1 MVLRNV
7 YNHTWS
13 DEYEILVRDIVD
25 KAKKYVDITREQ
37 VVSLFSLDKNNI
49 NVKCLYCKKILRH
62 KTLYCTFY

>member
-1 MVLRNV
+1 LDIFFIIIVEECDQKIKMVLRNV

-37 VVSLFSLDKNNI
+37 VEI
-49 NVKCLYCKKILRH
+49 ILM
-62 KTLYCTFY
+62 